1 MAEYKTHT
9 KFNLLLA
16 LPVLLVVLYRFF
28 HVENFNLCIFSVCFA
43 YSTLFM
49 NPDMDLSHQIKLFSL
64 RGFFSLPFRFYSRIF
79 RHRGISHKP
88 ILGSLTRIIWLFAF
102 LALIFYLI
110 DLPFEAKGLVRFY
123 HTYQKE
129 LLFGFVGISSADICH
144 LILD

>member
-1 MAEYKTHT
+1 
-9 KFNLLLA
+9 
-16 LPVLLVVLYRFF
+16 
-28 HVENFNLCIFSVCFA
+28 
-43 YSTLFM
+43 M